1 MVNLKTKCDELAAL
15 NLKRE
20 EELKSLA
27 SDSKKLLDEKE
38 SLDVE
43 IKKLANDKQALI
55 DQIKSLSGEKESFS
69 GDNAKLSM
77 ELKNLSSDSEKLLE
91 ANAELSRKNE
101 ELNLLLNALESEH
114 KQTKEKLDWMS
125 VRFEKLIDDNVAFK
139 DRIRALNKELA
150 YYKSN
155 DK

>member
-1 MVNLKTKCDELAAL
+1 M
-15 NLKRE
+15 
-20 EELKSLA
+20 
-27 SDSKKLLDEKE
+27 
-38 SLDVE
+38 
-43 IKKLANDKQALI
+43 
-55 DQIKSLSGEKESFS
+55 
-69 GDNAKLSM
+69 
-77 ELKNLSSDSEKLLE
+77 
-91 ANAELSRKNE
+91 
-101 ELNLLLNALESEH
+101 LLNALESEH

>member
-1 MVNLKTKCDELAAL
+1 M
-15 NLKRE
+15 
-20 EELKSLA
+20 
-27 SDSKKLLDEKE
+27 
-38 SLDVE
+38 
-43 IKKLANDKQALI
+43 
-55 DQIKSLSGEKESFS
+55 
-69 GDNAKLSM
+69 SM

-91 ANAELSRKNE
+91 ANDELSRKNE
-101 ELNLLLNALESEH
+101 ELNLLLKTLERDY

-150 YYKSN
+150 HYKSN